1 MTEEY
6 KFFDSTSDDIR
17 EYSAGD
23 FANYWGSIYT
33 SGLLFEQNTLAL
45 QVTTNGSLTTKVGS
59 GKALI
64 KGHAYENTESLIMV
78 HNPSSGGRIDRVVLR
93 MDLGFNQRYIRLFV
107 KEGTAS
113 APPSLTR
120 TEQIYELSLAQV
132 KVRAGASSITA
143 SDITDERLNEEVCG
157 PVVALVAAMAFSYPS
172 DVPGNITYI
181 KDKIDQIYAHTN
193 AMLPLVQNMQLDA
206 YYANPFNR
214 KIADSNQLKKVS
226 ASREAASV
234 IKVIQGKCMLK
245 GVTLVLKTGD
255 APGSSG
261 TVAHATV
268 NIDGSV
274 YEGVYED
281 GISTSQTIELEEL
294 YINDSLVLK
303 GYSILNSSI
312 TYKEK
317 YTY

>member
-45 QVTTNGSLTTKVGS
+45 QVTANGSLTTKVGS

-78 HNPSSGGRIDRVVLR
+78 HNPSSSGRIDRVVLR

-172 DVPGNITYI
+172 DVPSDITYI
-181 KDKIDQIYAHTN
+181 KDKMAEFD
-193 AMLPLVQNMQLDA
+193 
-206 YYANPFNR
+206 
-214 KIADSNQLKKVS
+214 
-226 ASREAASV
+226 
-234 IKVIQGKCMLK
+234 
-245 GVTLVLKTGD
+245 
-255 APGSSG
+255 
-261 TVAHATV
+261 
-268 NIDGSV
+268 
-274 YEGVYED
+274 
-281 GISTSQTIELEEL
+281 
-294 YINDSLVLK
+294 VLK
-303 GYSILNSSI
+303 GLIEDVKLTINNNSIFSKTHYSKDFGTGVSQPLLDVTGKGVLEGINLYPSNPNSGASVTITIDDSASIGLSTPTSEDVYFGLNI
-312 TYKEK
+312 TFKHSLKADTNGGTGTALYAI
-317 YTY
+317 

>member
-45 QVTTNGSLTTKVGS
+45 QVTANSSLTTKVGA

-64 KGHAYENTESLIMV
+64 KGHAYENTESLMMV

-172 DVPGNITYI
+172 DVPSDITNILNQVNKIPSIQQQI
-181 KDKIDQIYAHTN
+181 KDLQQTIFDNSLFKKTPELISVQPYGEKEVVGEGVLQFVTASPYSEVGEGSPNYRISVTIDETIFIDLAATFSNTTWYSGQSDSHTLGIPYKKGFKI
-193 AMLPLVQNMQLDA
+193 
-206 YYANPFNR
+206 
-214 KIADSNQLKKVS
+214 
-226 ASREAASV
+226 
-234 IKVIQGKCMLK
+234 
-245 GVTLVLKTGD
+245 
-255 APGSSG
+255 SSG
-261 TVAHATV
+261 Q
-268 NIDGSV
+268 GSAA
-274 YEGVYED
+274 
-281 GISTSQTIELEEL
+281 
-294 YINDSLVLK
+294 
-303 GYSILNSSI
+303 GY
-312 TYKEK
+312 YFK
-317 YTY
+317 

>member
-157 PVVALVAAMAFSYPS
+157 PVVALVSAMAFSYPS
-172 DVPGNITYI
+172 DVPSDITYI
-181 KDKIDQIYAHTN
+181 KDKVTNLSDDVVNLKNQIENIQNEVKKNSIFGRSTKIKRMHYDNEVIVNGEGILIGVIVDVSSVAVVNLDDETTDLRIYPASPSNVNYGVGNIFQSINAPFQSYMKVESEGGGILTVVYA
-193 AMLPLVQNMQLDA
+193 
-206 YYANPFNR
+206 
-214 KIADSNQLKKVS
+214 I
-226 ASREAASV
+226 
-234 IKVIQGKCMLK
+234 
-245 GVTLVLKTGD
+245 
-255 APGSSG
+255 
-261 TVAHATV
+261 
-268 NIDGSV
+268 
-274 YEGVYED
+274 
-281 GISTSQTIELEEL
+281 
-294 YINDSLVLK
+294 
-303 GYSILNSSI
+303 
-312 TYKEK
+312 
-317 YTY
+317 

>member
-45 QVTTNGSLTTKVGS
+45 QVTANGSLTTKVGS

-172 DVPGNITYI
+172 DVPSNITSILGQVGKIPTLQQQIDNLKQTVLDNSPY
-181 KDKIDQIYAHTN
+181 DKTLTTISTN
-193 AMLPLVQNMQLDA
+193 SYNNSTVTYEGKGVVQLVNASPIQTDLEFD
-206 YYANPFNR
+206 NPKYSVSVSVDGKSVGFSGNFQSAFSHSVSHPVGIPF
-214 KIADSNQLKKVS
+214 KEKVVLE
-226 ASREAASV
+226 ASR
-234 IKVIQGKCMLK
+234 
-245 GVTLVLKTGD
+245 
-255 APGSSG
+255 GS
-261 TVAHATV
+261 ATA
-268 NIDGSV
+268 
-274 YEGVYED
+274 
-281 GISTSQTIELEEL
+281 
-294 YINDSLVLK
+294 YIL
-303 GYSILNSSI
+303 I
-312 TYKEK
+312 
-317 YTY
+317 